1 MALVGPNCFGVLNQL
16 DHVALWGTA
25 DIKPTHVARGVAVLS
40 QSGYWLLNIV
50 NNRRSLPVACAIS
63 MGNQAV
69 LNVADYMDA
78 LLEDPRITAIGLYLE
93 NIPDPLAFSRAAAK
107 AHERGV
113 PIVVV
118 KGGSTERG
126 LDEALIAV
134 SSAIGYGAF
143 RRMRGAEES
152 SGDLALSPPP
162 SRAAGNPVL
171 LDEGDAKQRLAAFG
185 LPIPKGLRAN
195 RAELGRCADQIGFPV
210 ALKVLS
216 NELAHKSAVG
226 GVALA
231 LRSDAAVEEAARDM
245 IQLLEANAPHI
256 TVEWFLVETMIE
268 RVVAELIIGVK
279 RDDKFGF
286 ALGVGAGG
294 VGVASQHE
302 RRTVLLPATR
312 AAMRRALES
321 LEIVQRCTEAGA
333 SLESVLDAA
342 GAIATFADANRT
354 TLVELDVNPLL
365 VREGGGGV
373 IAADVL
379 ARIRS

>member
-1 MALVGPNCFGVLNQL
+1 MAVPRGPSVEVVGALARRGAGGAVAYAAGFAEAGPEGRALERDLVEAAGEMALVGPNCFGVLNQL

-25 DIKPTHVARGVAVLS
+25 DIKPTHVALGVAVLS

-143 RRMRGAEES
+143 RRMREAEETP
-152 SGDLALSPPP
+152 GDLALSPPP

-171 LDEGDAKQRLAAFG
+171 LDEWDAKQRLAAFG

-195 RAELGRCADQIGFPV
+195 RAELGRCAEQIGFPV

-231 LRSDAAVEEAARDM
+231 LRSAAAVEEAAG
-245 IQLLEANAPHI
+245 E
-256 TVEWFLVETMIE
+256 
-268 RVVAELIIGVK
+268 
-279 RDDKFGF
+279 
-286 ALGVGAGG
+286 
-294 VGVASQHE
+294 
-302 RRTVLLPATR
+302 
-312 AAMRRALES
+312 
-321 LEIVQRCTEAGA
+321 
-333 SLESVLDAA
+333 
-342 GAIATFADANRT
+342 IATFADANRT